1 MMNKNILKG
10 KLEQAKGEFQKK
22 VAELTDNDLDAIKG
36 DAKIMLGKLQ
46 EQYGL
51 TKEEA
56 KKRLDEYN
64 ANRKNK

>member
-1 MMNKNILKG
+1 MMNKDILKG
-10 KLEQAKGEFQKK
+10 KLEQVKGEFKKK
-22 VAELTDNDLDAIKG
+22 VGKLTDNDLDAIKG